1 MASFSDAVKKYG
13 STTAA
18 FQALGYTKNENGAWT
33 KSGSSSNATNAPGTG
48 SSGGGSGGGNSGGS
62 TRVLNEYGFVSDPSY
77 DYSREIDAAKARGE
91 DTSQLEAERANKIK
105 YQYGGV
111 EPNMYGSNQ
120 TYTQLSGAASGGNKG
135 AQNAINNAIQFSAN
149 NGSQYMATMRSTRP
163 RMKQPPQVTG
173 IEPPR

>member
-1 MASFSDAVKKYG
+1 MAEVSFSDAVKKYG

-33 KSGSSSNATNAPGTG
+33 KSGSSSNATNAPSTG
-48 SSGGGSGGGNSGGS
+48 SSGGSSSGTKTNTSSSATASS
-62 TRVLNEYGFVSDPSY
+62 TTGRTVNENGYDPNL
-77 DYSREIDAAKARGE
+77 DYSAAIEAAKDRGE

-120 TYTQLSGAASGGNKG
+120 TYSQLSGAASGGNKG
-135 AQNAINNAIQFSAN
+135 APPTM
-149 NGSQYMATMRSTRP
+149 MAS
-163 RMKQPPQVTG
+163 VVLS
-173 IEPPR
+173 